1 MDGHGNSAYESD
13 DGALR
18 RQAASHSRSSTTL
31 ARFSVEQRVLCA
43 VHRLPIP
50 MSTEYQYTQGFGAFQ
65 ATPAP
70 YPTYAGQPQVQYT
83 GQVPPTTSYA
93 MHPAGHPN
101 PPTSPHEPAP
111 APDIPAVTSG
121 IASAV
126 MQRLLLSELLEVG
139 FDSVSPLVLHRF
151 ENEVTACSSCGSH
164 ILLTIPT
171 KTRPSAVLNDIFAD
185 AHDYANYA
193 NRANPVAVDLLRAT
207 HDHGLEPKDLYRMG
221 QLTKKRRQ
229 SESSPPPNTRFL
241 NRLSSYTDNPEMGTT
256 VLVPPPSRS
265 TSPELLPSDD
275 EGTTPVVPVTLR
287 TLPQNFHLP
296 ALPPKHTYLRTP
308 VSV

>member
-1 MDGHGNSAYESD
+1 MGIPRMSPMTDH
-13 DGALR
+13 GALR
-18 RQAASHSRSSTTL
+18 RQAAAHSRSSTTL
-31 ARFSVEQRVLCA
+31 RPFCVEQRVLCA

-50 MSTEYQYTQGFGAFQ
+50 MSTEYQYAQGFGAFQ

-70 YPTYAGQPQVQYT
+70 YPTYTGQPQVQYA

-93 MHPAGHPN
+93 MHPAGQPN

-151 ENEVTACSSCGSH
+151 ENEVTACSYCDFHLS
-164 ILLTIPT
+164 PT
-171 KTRPSAVLNDIFAD
+171 FPTETRPSTVLNDIFTD

-193 NRANPVAVDLLRAT
+193 TRANPMAVDLLRAT
-207 HDHGLEPKDLYRMG
+207 QDHGLEPKDLYRMG

-229 SESSPPPNTRFL
+229 SESFSPHNDGLPSNWFA
-241 NRLSSYTDNPEMGTT
+241 NADNPEMGTT

-265 TSPELLPSDD
+265 PSPELLPSDD